1 MSLKNFCKMKKMKNV
16 MVLLLI
22 AAMPMFIACE
32 PINTPTNEDNKSDS
46 TTISFEEL
54 IIGKWDCN
62 KYEMKIWVS
71 DNLVTDES
79 ISFEP
84 GESGWLIDADGIMM
98 YEDNELYEEKI
109 SYRVDGD
116 KLYLEPLSEYET
128 AYYYIRTLTDTEL
141 ILEWINVYEKVNK
154 YNEKYHFIR
163 VK

>member
-1 MSLKNFCKMKKMKNV
+1 MFDIDE
-16 MVLLLI
+16 LLGEMGYD
-22 AAMPMFIACE
+22 AVFIGSGAGLPKFMGIPGE
-32 PINTPTNEDNKSDS
+32 QANGVFSANEYP
-46 TTISFEEL
+46 
-54 IIGKWDCN
+54 WHN

-141 ILEWINVYEKVNK
+141 ILEWINVHEKVNK